1 MQGTIV
7 KGIAGFYYVLSEGQ
21 VYECKAKGTFR
32 KKKITPLAGDKVI
45 FSLKKEG
52 SGSVDEILERK
63 NFFDR
68 PPVANV
74 DVFILLAAAKDP
86 EPSFLMLDRFAAAAE
101 KAKAELIIAVNKEDL
116 AEESMLSDF
125 KKAYEGIYPV
135 FIISAKNNS
144 GIAELKNAI
153 RGKQVALAGP
163 SGVGKSTLTNLL
175 IGEGSAQ
182 IGEISERLLRG
193 KNTTRHSELFEGDG
207 FFLFDTPGFTSFEL
221 DLEDE
226 TQLASLFPEFDNYLG
241 KCRFNDCRHLNEPDC
256 AVCRA
261 VSEGR
266 IAMTRYDSY
275 KDIYKSIVD
284 NKKY

>member
-7 KGIAGFYYVLSEGQ
+7 KGIAGFYYVLSEGR
-21 VYECKAKGTFR
+21 VYECKAKGSFR
-32 KKKITPLAGDKVI
+32 KKGLTPLAGDKVV

-74 DVFILLAAAKDP
+74 DVFILLAAARDP

-116 AEESMLSDF
+116 AEGGMLSDF
-125 KKAYEGIYPV
+125 KKAYEAIYPV
-135 FIISAKNNS
+135 FIICAKNNS
-144 GIAELKNAI
+144 GIEDIKKAI
-153 RGKQVALAGP
+153 YGKQVALAGP

-175 IGEGSAQ
+175 IGGGSAQ
-182 IGEISERLLRG
+182 TGDISERLLRG
-193 KNTTRHSELFEGDG
+193 RNTTRHSELFEGDG
-207 FFLFDTPGFTSFEL
+207 FFLFDTPGFTAFEL
-221 DLEDE
+221 ELEDE
-226 TQLASLFPEFDNYLG
+226 TELASLFPEFEKYLG

-256 AVCRA
+256 AVCKA
-261 VSEGR
+261 VEDGL
-266 IAMTRYDSY
+266 IAKTRYDSY
-275 KDIYKSIVD
+275 KDIYKSIIER
-284 NKKY
+284 KKY